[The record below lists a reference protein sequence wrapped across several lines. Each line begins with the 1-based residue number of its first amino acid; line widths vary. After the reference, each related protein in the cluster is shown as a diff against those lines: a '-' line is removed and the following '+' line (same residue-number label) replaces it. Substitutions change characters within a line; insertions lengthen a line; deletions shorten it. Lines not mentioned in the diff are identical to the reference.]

1 MSFGLCGRLSLTQQI
16 ELHASPSR
24 SISTLSSTSSDT
36 MSPSKQAS
44 GAPASSSNQGEEE
57 EAVLNNTSTV
67 TADADVAECP
77 AASTETE
84 QGQDAADDEV
94 QDVTADHL
102 RAIQKE
108 KSYIKF
114 RSPPKSIF
122 KKTGTKWWT
131 VHHVDFAHIRSLKR
145 RLKTEISVNE
155 LETMGGILRCFEIL
169 DEASEDDP
177 QEEVYESIA
186 KRLFVCPRCFDNA
199 SSPLLKAT
207 ILCTEGVSSN
217 IGQHNLRVHEE
228 LPEKKSEPLLENSK
242 QPLMSS
248 YSQPMKS
255 REETVQTFR
264 TKVYEFIN
272 DNGFPA
278 STVEKPNFRDLL
290 SFTIKHAPRL
300 SSQDVVISN
309 KAITKM
315 RLLSYNEFLKTI
327 AMLCRNVRSAYKRV
341 CNNNQTPFAS
351 VCHDI
356 WQGNKKDVLGV
367 VVTFIDPRN
376 CTDYKIPVGLCTT
389 KGHTAQQV
397 ATHTL
402 KILHSVGFT
411 RKDLCASVN
420 DNTNSAVLAGKYI
433 LGNKTGGKCDMH
445 RAELILKHATGI
457 AVRKRRGEVIDE
469 NPSFLRVYKIFL
481 KFGSWLMSGRAKRF
495 DLVKDYAE
503 KNGKAIIEIPM
514 PNQTRVGGCGI
525 MFHGFIRIKHVTD
538 AYYHHCC
545 LDNKDKEFRNRYPKK
560 EDWEA
565 MSQFESI
572 LAPLKTCAMTL
583 QSDDP
588 SASAAALLEIFNSKH
603 VIKRMKQDGV
613 RVLML
618 NVDDNDNLPRW
629 DAKMT
634 MDALQSKRKKIP
646 YDKLLPSSQLLIK
659 RLLIEYRN
667 YMEEGQD
674 IHGENA
680 MLGHPFLCKLAPSI
694 LKHNNIYD
702 DRDIKRIREQYVND
716 CVDRLLVIPRE
727 GTTQTTQQVTVDVRG
742 QEVANEVPNDGNDN
756 NDNDSEVS
764 EDDAFNIFA
773 SYKAAQDREAN
784 ARRMTTGGNGGQNN
798 KQVLRDKLYEKI
810 NDEFGQFMDYSERMV
825 QSSWESHIRK
835 FPSAVFRKESATW
848 TPKQWSRF
856 KVACNKLL
864 FSRVG
869 KYFDVLSWWA
879 IFKDRFPQ
887 IFPTAIIWTAKP
899 ATNAFQERVFSTA
912 SLMDANKR
920 MNRQLDKNFEMRT
933 LGCLTRPLV
942 EIIWKREN
950 DIMDDEK
957 KKREAEG
964 GGEEDAVVVVDDSQ
978 WWTEDEEDEAR
989 SVPTTGG
996 VKPTQDEEAKTQAKK
1011 HQVPIGQLAEDS
1023 TQGEMLRMEQIVRA
1037 TNSYQEHLDKGNSLD
1052 EGILMEP
1059 YKFSANDNDEVADDR
1074 SVDSV
1079 EILDIVDMTDID
1091 QVEMMDRGR
1100 TYQTTDDSDFA
1111 LVTVAREE
1119 KETLKAYASVIG
1131 GDTDKEEALNNNQVS
1146 ENGPGNSMKT
1156 PSSSARKRKGSVD
1169 ATPTSAASS
1178 STTQKQK
1185 RARKAPGSKGSR
1197 SSKNPSKRRQTKLQQ
1212 AFPKKKPPPTTENTT
1227 EQEQPAAASKK
1238 SSASAS
1244 SSARKG
1250 TWTSPRTKK

>member
-16 ELHASPSR
+16 ELHPSPSR

-145 RLKTEISVNE
+145 RLKTEISANE

-309 KAITKM
+309 
-315 RLLSYNEFLKTI
+315 
-327 AMLCRNVRSAYKRV
+327 
-341 CNNNQTPFAS
+341 
-351 VCHDI
+351 
-356 WQGNKKDVLGV
+356 
-367 VVTFIDPRN
+367 
-376 CTDYKIPVGLCTT
+376 
-389 KGHTAQQV
+389 
-397 ATHTL
+397 
-402 KILHSVGFT
+402 
-411 RKDLCASVN
+411 
-420 DNTNSAVLAGKYI
+420 
-433 LGNKTGGKCDMH
+433 
-445 RAELILKHATGI
+445 
-457 AVRKRRGEVIDE
+457 
-469 NPSFLRVYKIFL
+469 
-481 KFGSWLMSGRAKRF
+481 
-495 DLVKDYAE
+495 
-503 KNGKAIIEIPM
+503 
-514 PNQTRVGGCGI
+514 
-525 MFHGFIRIKHVTD
+525 
-538 AYYHHCC
+538 
-545 LDNKDKEFRNRYPKK
+545 
-560 EDWEA
+560 
-565 MSQFESI
+565 
-572 LAPLKTCAMTL
+572 
-583 QSDDP
+583 
-588 SASAAALLEIFNSKH
+588 
-603 VIKRMKQDGV
+603 
-613 RVLML
+613 
-618 NVDDNDNLPRW
+618 
-629 DAKMT
+629 
-634 MDALQSKRKKIP
+634 
-646 YDKLLPSSQLLIK
+646 
-659 RLLIEYRN
+659 
-667 YMEEGQD
+667 
-674 IHGENA
+674 
-680 MLGHPFLCKLAPSI
+680 
-694 LKHNNIYD
+694 
-702 DRDIKRIREQYVND
+702 
-716 CVDRLLVIPRE
+716 
-727 GTTQTTQQVTVDVRG
+727 

-942 EIIWKREN
+942 EMIWKREKE
-950 DIMDDEK
+950 IMNDEK

-996 VKPTQDEEAKTQAKK
+996 VKPTQDEETKTQAKK

-1131 GDTDKEEALNNNQVS
+1131 GDTDKDEALNNNQVS
-1146 ENGPGNSMKT
+1146 ENGPGDSMKT

-1178 STTQKQK
+1178 STKQKQK

-1227 EQEQPAAASKK
+1227 EQEQPAAASKE

-1244 SSARKG
+1244 SSPRKG